1 MIAESKNMTKLT
13 LVIGNKNYS
22 SWSLRAWLAMKQ
34 AGLEFAEVRIP
45 LDGQTTHEEIR
56 RYSPSGKVPVLIDGD
71 LKVWESLAICE
82 YVADRFANDLW
93 PAEIQERAH
102 ARSICAEMHAGFQNL
117 RENMPMDCRNR
128 YPGEGMTPGVEAEID
143 RILAIWRECHQKFGT
158 GGDMLFGKF
167 TIADAMF
174 APVVMRFVTYEVKL
188 DAQAQ
193 AYADALLALPAMQE
207 WLAAAY
213 NESESFAHFKL

>member
-1 MIAESKNMTKLT
+1 MTKLT

-22 SWSLRAWLAMKQ
+22 SWSLRSWLAMKQ

-45 LDGQTTHEEIR
+45 LYLPKSHAEIR

-82 YVADRFANDLW
+82 YVAERFASHLW
-93 PAEIQERAH
+93 PADITLRTI

-128 YPGEGMTPGVEAEID
+128 YPGEGMTPAVEAEID
-143 RILAIWRECHQKFGT
+143 RIIAIWYDCRQKFGT
-158 GGDMLFGKF
+158 GGNMLFGDF

-188 DAQAQ
+188 HSEAK
-193 AYADALLALPAMQE
+193 AYADAILALPAMQE

-213 NESESFAHFKL
+213 NESESIPHFKV